1 VMLRKSIN
9 RRSFIKNAGLASAG
23 TLLIPSFLSAW
34 PENSSQYVGKKL
46 IVIQLSGGND
56 GLNTVIPYRNDILFR
71 LRPDLVYDSNKSLK
85 ITDEVALNPSMGG
98 LRSIYD
104 NGDFAILN
112 KVGYPDPNRS
122 HFRSMDIW
130 QTASDSNEYLDSGWI
145 GRFLDQRCEDCNS
158 INAIEI
164 SDTLDLA
171 LKGNSIKGLP
181 LKNINQFYQTSKRV
195 ELSASHH
202 QHEMAEFL
210 YKTIANTKNS
220 ANYIYENTKIY
231 KSKLD
236 YPNTGIGKDL
246 KTIAEMINSGLECQV
261 YYASLNGFDTHNNQI
276 SKQERLLSQYSE
288 AVEVFINDLKAANNW
303 NDCLIMTFSE
313 FGRRVAQNASQGTDH
328 GKANN
333 MFLMGGSLKQH
344 GIINSM
350 PDLVNLDDGDV
361 AYEIDFRQVYATI
374 LDNWLEVEH
383 PQILGKSYSKLNFV

>member
-1 VMLRKSIN
+1 MN
-9 RRSFIKNAGLASAG
+9 RRSFIKNTGLASAG
-23 TLLIPSFLSAW
+23 TLLVPSFLSAW
-34 PENSSQYVGKKL
+34 PKNASQFVGKKL

-56 GLNTVIPYRNDILFR
+56 GLNTVIPYRNDMLYR
-71 LRPDLVYDSNKSLK
+71 LRPGLAYDQNKLLK
-85 ITDEVALNPSMGG
+85 ITDEVALNPAMGG
-98 LRSIYD
+98 LCSIFD

-145 GRFLDQRCEDCNS
+145 GRYLDQNCKDCTS

-171 LKGNSIKGLP
+171 LKGNSVKGLP

-195 ELSASHH
+195 EIPTSHH
-202 QHEMAEFL
+202 HHEMAEFL

-220 ANYIYENTKIY
+220 ADYIYEHTKIY

-236 YPNTGIGKDL
+236 YPNTGFGKDL

-276 SKQERLLSQYSE
+276 PKQERLLSQYSE
-288 AVEVFINDLKAANNW
+288 AVEVFIKDLKDANNW

-344 GIINSM
+344 GIINGM
-350 PDLVNLDDGDV
+350 PDLINLDEGDV
-361 AYEIDFRQVYATI
+361 GYEIDFRQVYATI

>member
-1 VMLRKSIN
+1 MLRKSIN

-71 LRPDLVYDSNKSLK
+71 LRPDLVYDPNKSLK

-181 LKNINQFYQTSKRV
+181 LKNINQFFQTSKRV

-220 ANYIYENTKIY
+220 ANYIYEHTKIY